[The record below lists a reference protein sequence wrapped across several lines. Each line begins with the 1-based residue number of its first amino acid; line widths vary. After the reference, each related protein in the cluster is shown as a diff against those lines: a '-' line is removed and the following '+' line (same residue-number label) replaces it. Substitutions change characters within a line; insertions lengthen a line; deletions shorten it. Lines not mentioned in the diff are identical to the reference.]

1 MNKKNERNSLG
12 VLPLIAAQHVDQC
25 YGLDPSRFAIKTAMK
40 TQEKYRII
48 YLY

>member
-1 MNKKNERNSLG
+1 VNILG
-12 VLPLIAAQHVDQC
+12 VLPLIAVQHVDQC

-48 YLY
+48 HID